1 MRGRWVAE
9 VFIELHGG
17 RTLVAGGSSEVLN
30 LHHNQP
36 PLDMLKSIDHWMGPQ
51 DAAHWLRSHDSSPEA
66 CAPLRAA
73 LSAKSKLPSGTPRLT
88 RQAWHLEQQICAASV

>member
-51 DAAHWLRSHDSSPEA
+51 DAAYWL
-66 CAPLRAA
+66 
-73 LSAKSKLPSGTPRLT
+73 
-88 RQAWHLEQQICAASV
+88 